1 MVQMSEPCEGF
12 SQDTSTFILQ
22 PLQSQEG
29 NLMRAVDIIIKKRDK
44 HELALEEIEFF
55 VRGFTDGDI
64 PDYQTSA
71 FAMAI
76 LLNGMTAR
84 ETTDLTL
91 AMAHSGSM
99 LDLHDVVDLAVD
111 KHSSGGVGDKTSL
124 SVLPIVAACG
134 LPVGKM
140 SGRGL
145 GFSGGTLDKLESI
158 PGYRV
163 NLSTE
168 EFKQQLKEKGIVLT
182 GQSFDLAP
190 ADGKL
195 YSLRDVT
202 GTVQSIPLIASSI
215 MCKKLA
221 AGAQAILLDVKTGL
235 GAFMETLEE
244 ARKLADLM
252 TDIGRLANRDV
263 VALLSDMN
271 QPLGSAV
278 GNSLE
283 VIEAVEMLKGRGP
296 EDYAEHCLYVSAH
309 MLVLGKRA
317 ADLNEGRA
325 MAERSISDG
334 SAFEK
339 LRVLVQAQGGD
350 VAYIDNLSKFPKAEY
365 IEEVKAPKSGY
376 ISEVQARMVGEA
388 AVTLGAGRAKKSD
401 PVDHAVGIVIH
412 HKVGDRVE
420 VGEPLFNIHANDKT
434 KLSEARGMVLEA
446 HQISET
452 LVEKL
457 PLFYN

>member
-1 MVQMSEPCEGF
+1 
-12 SQDTSTFILQ
+12 
-22 PLQSQEG
+22 
-29 NLMRAVDIIIKKRDK
+29 MRAVDVIIKKRDQG
-44 HELALEEIEFF
+44 ELTLAEIEYF
-55 VRGFTDGDI
+55 VKSFISGEFTD
-64 PDYQTSA
+64 YQASA
-71 FAMAI
+71 LLMAI
-76 LLNGMTAR
+76 VLNGMTPR

-91 AMAHSGSM
+91 AMANSGHM
-99 LDLHDVVDLAVD
+99 LDLRDVVDLAVD

-124 SVLPIVAACG
+124 AVLPIVAACG

-163 NLSTE
+163 DLTTE
-168 EFKQQLKEKGIVLT
+168 EFKHQLKEKGIVLT
-182 GQSFDLAP
+182 GQSLDLAP

-195 YSLRDVT
+195 YALRDVT

-244 ARKLADLM
+244 ARQLANLM
-252 TDIGRLANRDV
+252 VDIGQLAGREV

-271 QPLGSAV
+271 QPLGNAV

-283 VIEAVEMLKGRGP
+283 VVEAIETLNDHGP
-296 EDYAEHCLYVSAH
+296 ADFLEHCLHVSAH

-317 ADLNEGRA
+317 RDLSEGRA
-325 MAERSISDG
+325 RAETSIADG

-350 VAYIDNLSKFPKAEY
+350 VSYLEDSSKFPRTAH
-365 IEEVKAPKSGY
+365 IDVVKSPQSGY
-376 ISEVQARMVGEA
+376 LAQIQARTVGEA
-388 AVTLGAGRAKKSD
+388 AVALGAGRARKSD
-401 PVDHAVGIVIH
+401 PIDHAVGFLIH
-412 HKVGDRVE
+412 HKVGDQVE
-420 VGEPLFNIHANDKT
+420 KGEPLFTIHANDEE
-434 KLSEARGMVLEA
+434 KLAEARANVLAA
-446 HQISET
+446 HVFSEES
-452 LVEKL
+452 VERL
-457 PLFYN
+457 PLFYE